1 MKANVASEDQ
11 IHVFDYPHL
20 SYIGTIKQSS
30 AVKFL
35 LKVRKNYQ
43 HRSLIAGLENGEI
56 AIIELPDDLPKEI
69 ALLKEEKGN

>member
-1 MKANVASEDQ
+1 MKANVASEDH

-20 SYIGTIKQSS
+20 SYIGIIKQSS

-35 LKVRKNYQ
+35 LKIRRNYQ

-69 ALLKEEKGN
+69 ALLKEEKGT